1 MRIELTTGGGAF
13 NHLRGRVDGE
23 FLHEGQG
30 GIAIHMCLLK
40 VWAHFIS
47 ADQGK
52 ELKQDLNSR

>member
-1 MRIELTTGGGAF
+1 M
-13 NHLRGRVDGE
+13 DGE
-23 FLHEGQG
+23 FLHEGHG

-52 ELKQDLNSR
+52 ELKRDLNSRYYEYGGMSNSAFCVH

>member
-1 MRIELTTGGGAF
+1 M
-13 NHLRGRVDGE
+13 DGE
-23 FLHEGQG
+23 FLHEGHG

-52 ELKQDLNSR
+52 ELKRDLNSR